1 MRYIVHKNILFQLV
15 NLRLKMALNGS
26 ISDLSNAAIKMRK
39 LVKVM
44 SNVHDHYLSTMNE
57 EVMIEL

>member
-1 MRYIVHKNILFQLV
+1 MRYIVRKNILFQLV
-15 NLRLKMALNGS
+15 NLRLKMVLNGS

-44 SNVHDHYLSTMNE
+44 SNVHDHHLSTMNE

>member
-1 MRYIVHKNILFQLV
+1 MV
-15 NLRLKMALNGS
+15 LNGS